1 MMWAKGRKRE
11 KAGGGGGG
19 VKNNP
24 IPVIITSLNCFTVL
38 YSYALHT

>member
-11 KAGGGGGG
+11 KAGEGGG

-24 IPVIITSLNCFTVL
+24 IPVIITSLYCITVL
-38 YSYALHT
+38 YSSA